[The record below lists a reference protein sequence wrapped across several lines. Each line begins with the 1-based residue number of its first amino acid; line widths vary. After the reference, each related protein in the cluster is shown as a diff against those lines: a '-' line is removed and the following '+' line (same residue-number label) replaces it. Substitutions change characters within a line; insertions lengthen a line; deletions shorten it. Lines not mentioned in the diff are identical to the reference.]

1 VTEGVQHIGLAFEP
15 GEPGAMS
22 RPPRPPEQPI
32 FDRLMVRQV
41 IITAVTMSGVGIA
54 LFAWLLGNGWSE
66 AEARNLLMLLF
77 VLFENV
83 QVFNARSERVSAF
96 RMPLSRNWLVV
107 AATGGALLVHVIAMH
122 VPFVA
127 ETLSIGPVPLAW
139 WGILVLLS
147 TSVLVVMEVF
157 KRFRRGREG

>member
-1 VTEGVQHIGLAFEP
+1 
-15 GEPGAMS
+15 
-22 RPPRPPEQPI
+22 
-32 FDRLMVRQV
+32 
-41 IITAVTMSGVGIA
+41 
-54 LFAWLLGNGWSE
+54 
-66 AEARNLLMLLF
+66 MLLF

-107 AATGGALLVHVIAMH
+107 AATGGALLVHVIAMY

-127 ETLSIGPVPLAW
+127 ETLSIGPVPLEW

-147 TSVLVVMEVF
+147 LSVLAVMEVS
-157 KRFRRGREG
+157 KRLRRDRPADGTSPDLEGRA